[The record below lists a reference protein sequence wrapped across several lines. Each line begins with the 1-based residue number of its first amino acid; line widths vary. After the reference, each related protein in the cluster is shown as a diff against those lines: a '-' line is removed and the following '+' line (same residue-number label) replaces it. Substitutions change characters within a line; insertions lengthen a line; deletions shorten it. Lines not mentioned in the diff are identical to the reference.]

1 MKIPFI
7 SWGGSHFNEASKKLL
22 KDKDMADVKPE
33 TKDEKNQKS
42 ANWFSEISKGMFW
55 LWSGDGTDP
64 DKSKRH
70 SLGAVIVCLFC
81 FWLLQDNSPLWHSL
95 YENKSWFVVF
105 LILIIP
111 LAVKFPKYAS
121 IAFGLSLVWV
131 LIDSKGGFD
140 KFKSQDHRKPTA
152 IALELNKPQEIV
164 CRANE
169 WTDDFLVGKKLEWDL
184 PDDVIYS
191 VMVNGETSLEGLS
204 GPKME
209 SFRSFMQK
217 E

>member
-1 MKIPFI
+1 
-7 SWGGSHFNEASKKLL
+7 
-22 KDKDMADVKPE
+22 
-33 TKDEKNQKS
+33 
-42 ANWFSEISKGMFW
+42 
-55 LWSGDGTDP
+55 
-64 DKSKRH
+64 
-70 SLGAVIVCLFC
+70 
-81 FWLLQDNSPLWHSL
+81 
-95 YENKSWFVVF
+95 VF

-209 SFRSFMQK
+209 IFPQLHAKGVKRINTIRFKTESNVILKIPK
-217 E
+217 ETVRLNKRLG